1 MRAAQIPPLIFRVL
15 QHEGGWSVEHDG
27 LISDGSR
34 AKAEAVAAATKRAR
48 AALTLGQPVQIRV
61 QGETGYF

>member
-27 LISDGSR
+27 QFSDNSR
-34 AKAEAVAAATKRAR
+34 AKAEAVASAT
-48 AALTLGQPVQIRV
+48 
-61 QGETGYF
+61 